1 MSMLYKLAKI
11 DSRSLSRYFPSY
23 IFYLNPRFT
32 GLLSLASPLSLGLL
46 CFHHTSPGITRTT
59 CLLGIDVA
67 SERVQLL
74 SCRTAMSLLMHG
86 GHVEEGL

>member
-11 DSRSLSRYFPSY
+11 DSRSLSRHFPSY
-23 IFYLNPRFT
+23 VSYLNPKFT
-32 GLLSLASPLSLGLL
+32 GLFSLASPIPLGLL
-46 CFHHTSPGITRTT
+46 CFSSGPGITRTT

-74 SCRTAMSLLMHG
+74 SCRVAMSLVMHG
-86 GHVEEGL
+86 GHMEEDL